1 MKAKFG
7 FLNKGEKDFPPM
19 VILKITNTCNLA
31 CIHCPHRV
39 ISKTKAYTP
48 KHMGWSLYEKIVQE
62 VSGYKNTIFRLLSDG
77 EPLCHPKFLDMLR
90 LAKSKGIG
98 PVNFITNGLLLNEE
112 VALTALELGVETI
125 EISLDALKKESY
137 ERIRVGSNFDLVM
150 SNVHSLIALKHKM
163 KSRTKV
169 LVSIID
175 QPEVKPE
182 IDNFV
187 QYWAPKVDKVLVREY
202 TTIGGLVK
210 NKGVKKNGHVK
221 RWPCPQLW
229 RRFFIN
235 LDGFSEFCVEDWNSQ
250 TAIGNLAVSSIKQI
264 WNSAEYQNIRR
275 LHLENRFEE
284 VPYCNEC
291 SDWHTRQWGYD
302 YFYALEQILGNKC

>member
-1 MKAKFG
+1 MKAKYG
-7 FLNKGEKDFPPM
+7 FLNKLDKDFPPM
-19 VILKITNTCNLA
+19 VILKITNACNLE

-39 ISKTKAYTP
+39 ISKTKEYKP
-48 KHMGWSLYEKIVQE
+48 KHMEWGLYEGIVEE

-98 PVNFITNGLLLNEE
+98 PINFITNGLLLNEE
-112 VALTALELGVETI
+112 VSSTALELGIEAI
-125 EISLDALKKESY
+125 EISLDALEKESY

-163 KSRTKV
+163 KSKTKI

-182 IDNFV
+182 IDKFV
-187 QYWAPKVDKVLVREY
+187 RHWTPKVDKVIVREY

-210 NKGVKKNGHVK
+210 NKGVKKDGLFK

-250 TAIGNLAVSSIKQI
+250 TTIGNLAVSNIKQI
-264 WNSAEYQNIRR
+264 WNSPGYQNIRR
-275 LHLENRFEE
+275 LHLENRFEK

-291 SDWHTRQWGYD
+291 SDWQAREWDYD